1 MSLQEFFNNLGLD
14 LQIIVVV
21 ARVAMRETLLENEQ
35 NYLEGIWL
43 KNTRYC
49 ISLKVFLWLV

>member
-21 ARVAMRETLLENEQ
+21 ARVAMRETL
-35 NYLEGIWL
+35 
-43 KNTRYC
+43 
-49 ISLKVFLWLV
+49 